1 MTMFRS
7 FSTAVAVA
15 VVALA
20 GTSAHADGDA
30 DKGKKIFN
38 RCKACHT
45 LEEGKHRVGPSLAGL
60 FDRKAG
66 SVEGYSY
73 SENLAKADF
82 TWDEEKLMDYLDN
95 PKEMFAGSKMMFRV
109 TKEADRADVIAYLKQ
124 ETQ

>member
-20 GTSAHADGDA
+20 GTAAHADGDA

-60 FDRKAG
+60 FGRKAG
-66 SVEGYSY
+66 SAEGYKY
-73 SENLAKADF
+73 SDNLAKADF
-82 TWDEEKLMDYLDN
+82 TWDEEKLMSYLEN
-95 PKEMFAGSKMMFRV
+95 PKDMFKGTKMMFRV
-109 TKEADRADVIAYLKQ
+109 TKEDDRADVIAYLKQ